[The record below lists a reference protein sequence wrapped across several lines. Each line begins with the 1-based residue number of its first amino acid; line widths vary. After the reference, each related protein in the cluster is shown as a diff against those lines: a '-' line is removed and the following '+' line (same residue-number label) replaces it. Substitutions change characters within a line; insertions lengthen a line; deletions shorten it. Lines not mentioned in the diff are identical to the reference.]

1 MNAVTTNFA
10 VALRHPSARLS
21 QRLRV
26 WVGILE
32 HDFDVVKFR
41 VRGGFCKDYTADV
54 TVTSSQ
60 LDLDG
65 KEYVGRRAGLQIDE
79 RVAVPSVSY
88 VDPVDHEAATFNG
101 VITRIERINVS
112 RDEATY
118 RLRIEPRFAALC
130 KRIIR
135 SNTFKDVTLQEMIRQ
150 ALVDRK
156 NFDTFDVEFQIE
168 GLLEKMEQVVM
179 YVRADGRCYELRGR
193 GGVLPQY
200 GRCRIVRA
208 DSEIA
213 VEKNQPSQADCGR
226 SQYRA

>member
-1 MNAVTTNFA
+1 MNAVTKSFTD
-10 VALRHPSARLS
+10 ALRHPSARLS

-65 KEYVGRRAGLQIDE
+65 KQYVGRRAGLQVDE

-88 VDPVDHEAATFNG
+88 VEPVDHEAATFNG
-101 VITRIERINVS
+101 VITRIERIGVS

-130 KRIIR
+130 KRIIK
-135 SNTFKDVTLQEMIRQ
+135 SDTFKDVTLQEMIRQ

-156 NFDTFDVEFQIE
+156 NFDAFDVEFQIE

-179 YVRADGRCYELRGR
+179 YEESLWNFITRHCRRK
-193 GGVLPQY
+193 GV
-200 GRCRIVRA
+200 
-208 DSEIA
+208 
-213 VEKNQPSQADCGR
+213 
-226 SQYRA
+226 